1 MSETQLLQDK
11 VNSTLSPWRTALR
24 NGYCLLAICSLG
36 VGLSPDAMA
45 LDSDRKQP
53 IEITADQAE
62 LDEAKGEAHYI
73 GNVLLTQGSLIIRAD
88 NLTIKAD
95 DKNQIQRVTAKG
107 KPAEFNQTPEEGK
120 PPVVAK
126 ARVIDY
132 YVADEKLLLQQ
143 DAIVVQN
150 DSTFQGSQIQ
160 YDIRNHRMQ
169 ATSTG
174 AKTGNTERVKMILP
188 PSTAPDD
195 KSAGTASKDTPKAS
209 GKTP

>member
-1 MSETQLLQDK
+1 MSETQLLQDNA
-11 VNSTLSPWRTALR
+11 NSNPSPWQSPLR
-24 NGYCLLAICSLG
+24 KGTHLLVACLLG
-36 VGLSPDAMA
+36 MGLTPGAMA

-107 KPAEFNQTPEEGK
+107 KPAEFNQTPEAGK

-126 ARVIDY
+126 AKLIDY
-132 YVADEKLLLQQ
+132 YVADEKLLLQL
-143 DAIVVQN
+143 DAIVIQN
-150 DSTFQGSQIQ
+150 DSTFQGNQIQ

-169 ATSTG
+169 ATSNG
-174 AKTGNTERVKMILP
+174 AKTGSSERVKMILP

-195 KSAGTASKDTPKAS
+195 NGTGTPGKDTPKTS

>member
-1 MSETQLLQDK
+1 MSDTQLLQHQAA
-11 VNSTLSPWRTALR
+11 SHPGLR
-24 NGYCLLAICSLG
+24 RASRIGAHWLAAVSLG
-36 VGLSPDAMA
+36 WGLSHSA
-45 LDSDRKQP
+45 LALESDRKQP

-126 ARVIDY
+126 AKLIDY

-143 DAIVVQN
+143 EAIVIQN

-169 ATSTG
+169 ATSNGT
-174 AKTGNTERVKMILP
+174 KTGNSERVKMILP
-188 PSTAPDD
+188 PSAPADE
-195 KSAGTASKDTPKAS
+195 KSTGSAGTNAAKSGGKA
-209 GKTP
+209 P